1 MTYSPVDSFSR
12 GPVPLPN
19 LVGSR
24 VEAALEYGR
33 VNGWTVHERPI
44 DPVTKDQPD
53 GLVTAQQPQAGVV
66 LDGGDVVLIDVIRR
80 VPYAKKHAVAIVSGL
95 ALVLAVLVVV
105 LGAVLL
111 SDDGS
116 SSSAELDAAN
126 ARIAVLEA
134 QVAAA
139 AGEDGALVTELQQQ
153 LAAATARADA
163 AEQQLADVTAKLNQA
178 TADLATVTAERDAL
192 VAERNALVAERDAL
206 LQQVADLQ
214 AQLGGITSQVVATPD
229 FIGQQ
234 QVAVEEFVRIN
245 SLVLV
250 VEETETVVG
259 PPVEQGTVVG
269 QVPAPGTPLVKGSAV
284 VITVYVPA

>member
-80 VPYAKKHAVAIVSGL
+80 VPYAKKHAVGIVSGL

-139 AGEDGALVTELQQQ
+139 AGEDGALVTQLEQQ
-153 LAAATARADA
+153 LADATARADA
-163 AEQQLADVTAKLNQA
+163 AEQQLADVTAKLDQA
-178 TADLATVTAERDAL
+178 TAALATVTAERDAL

-229 FIGQQ
+229 LIGQQ

-284 VITVYVPA
+284 VITVYGPA

>member
-53 GLVTAQQPQAGVV
+53 GLVIAQRPQAGVV

-80 VPYAKKHAVAIVSGL
+80 VPYGKKHAVGLVSGL
-95 ALVLAVLVVV
+95 ALVMAVLAVVF
-105 LGAVLL
+105 GAVLL
-111 SDDGS
+111 TDDGS
-116 SSSAELDAAN
+116 SSSSADLDAAN
-126 ARIAVLEA
+126 ARIAELEA

-139 AGEDGALVTELQQQ
+139 GGEDGALVATLQQQ
-153 LAAATARADA
+153 LADATARADA
-163 AEQQLADVTAKLNQA
+163 AEQQLADVTAKLAQA
-178 TADLATVTAERDAL
+178 TTDLATVTAERDT
-192 VAERNALVAERDAL
+192 VVAERDAL

-234 QVAVEEFVRIN
+234 QVAIEEFVRIN

>member
-1 MTYSPVDSFSR
+1 
-12 GPVPLPN
+12 
-19 LVGSR
+19 
-24 VEAALEYGR
+24 
-33 VNGWTVHERPI
+33 
-44 DPVTKDQPD
+44 
-53 GLVTAQQPQAGVV
+53 V

-80 VPYAKKHAVAIVSGL
+80 VPYAKKHAVGIVSGL

-139 AGEDGALVTELQQQ
+139 AGEDGALVTQLEQQ
-153 LAAATARADA
+153 LADATARADA
-163 AEQQLADVTAKLNQA
+163 AEQQLADVTAKLDQA
-178 TADLATVTAERDAL
+178 TAALATVTAERDAL

-229 FIGQQ
+229 LIGQQ

-284 VITVYVPA
+284 VITVYGPA

>member
-33 VNGWTVHERPI
+33 VNGWTMHERPI
-44 DPVTKDQPD
+44 EPVTKDQPD
-53 GLVTAQQPQAGVV
+53 GLVVAQQPQAGVV

-80 VPYAKKHAVAIVSGL
+80 VPYAKKHAVGIVSGL

-139 AGEDGALVTELQQQ
+139 GGEEGALVATLQQQ
-153 LAAATARADA
+153 LADATARADA
-163 AEQQLADVTAKLNQA
+163 AEQQLADVTAKLDQA
-178 TADLATVTAERDAL
+178 TAALATVTAERDAL

-229 FIGQQ
+229 LIGQQ

>member
-178 TADLATVTAERDAL
+178 TTDLATVTAERD
-192 VAERNALVAERDAL
+192 ALVAERDAL

-234 QVAVEEFVRIN
+234 QVAVEEFVRVN

>member
-24 VEAALEYGR
+24 VEAAVEYGR

-53 GLVTAQQPQAGVV
+53 GLVIAQQPQAGVV

-80 VPYAKKHAVAIVSGL
+80 VPYGKKHAVGLLSGL
-95 ALVLAVLVVV
+95 ALVMAALAVVF
-105 LGAVLL
+105 GAVLITDN
-111 SDDGS
+111 SS
-116 SSSAELDAAN
+116 TSSSAELDAAN

-134 QVAAA
+134 QVDAA
-139 AGEDGALVTELQQQ
+139 AGEDGELVTQLQQQ
-153 LAAATARADA
+153 LADATARADA
-163 AEQQLADVTAKLNQA
+163 AEQQLADVTAKLAQA
-178 TADLATVTAERDAL
+178 TTDLATVTAERD
-192 VAERNALVAERDAL
+192 ALVAERDAL

>member
-178 TADLATVTAERDAL
+178 TTDLATVT
-192 VAERNALVAERDAL
+192 AERDAL

-234 QVAVEEFVRIN
+234 QVAVEEFVRVN

>member
-80 VPYAKKHAVAIVSGL
+80 VPYGKKHAVGLLSGL
-95 ALVLAVLVVV
+95 ALVMAALAVVF
-105 LGAVLL
+105 GAVLITDN
-111 SDDGS
+111 SS
-116 SSSAELDAAN
+116 TSSSAELDAAN

-134 QVAAA
+134 QVDAA
-139 AGEDGALVTELQQQ
+139 AGEDGELVTQLQQQ
-153 LAAATARADA
+153 LADATARADA
-163 AEQQLADVTAKLNQA
+163 AGQQLADVTAKLAQA
-178 TADLATVTAERDAL
+178 TTDLAAVTAERD
-192 VAERNALVAERDAL
+192 ALVAERDAL

-250 VEETETVVG
+250 VEETQTVVG

>member
-53 GLVTAQQPQAGVV
+53 GLVVAQQPQAGVV

-80 VPYAKKHAVAIVSGL
+80 VPYAKKHAVGIVSGL

-139 AGEDGALVTELQQQ
+139 AGEDGALVTKLQQQLADATTRADTAEQQ
-153 LAAATARADA
+153 LAAATAS
-163 AEQQLADVTAKLNQA
+163 LNQA

-192 VAERNALVAERDAL
+192 AAERNALVAERDAL

-234 QVAVEEFVRIN
+234 QVAIEEFVRIN

>member
-33 VNGWTVHERPI
+33 VNGWTMHERPI

-53 GLVTAQQPQAGVV
+53 GLVVAQQPQAGVV

-80 VPYAKKHAVAIVSGL
+80 VPYAKKHAVGLLSGL
-95 ALVLAVLVVV
+95 ALVLAALAVVF
-105 LGAVLL
+105 GAVLL

-139 AGEDGALVTELQQQ
+139 AGGDGALVTTLQQQ

-163 AEQQLADVTAKLNQA
+163 AEQQLADVTAKLDQA